1 MPANNALKVT
11 GIDFDTIRSNLKTF
25 LSSQNEFKDYDF
37 EGSTI
42 ATLLDL
48 MSYNTYYQ
56 SIYTNMVANEMF
68 LDSAILRDNVV
79 SNAKLL
85 GYTPSS
91 AQGSTA
97 TIRVNVTPSGSPDSL
112 TVAKNTV
119 FTSTIDGVDYTFV
132 TPEQSVILRDSGS
145 YTADL
150 TIKEGTPVT
159 HRFSVNSIDPKQ
171 YVIPNPDADT
181 SSLTVSV
188 QVSSSNTTSNTYS
201 LATNI
206 TNVDENS
213 PVYYLQENLDGKFEL
228 TFGDGVLGNRLQDG
242 NIVIANY
249 RVTNGTAT
257 NGANNFIS
265 PATIGGESNFTVT
278 LVEAASG
285 GADRETIDSIK
296 FNAPKSFQAQNR
308 AVTTNDYKNIVV
320 SENPD
325 VQNLSVWGGEQN
337 EPPVYGRVYLA
348 AKPVTGNTLSSARK
362 AEIIESLRSRQVQ
375 SIEAEMV
382 DPTYLYVKPTI
393 DVHYDSE
400 RTTLSSGELLTKV
413 KNKIIGFETASLND
427 FKVEFLYSRF
437 LRAIDDADDAI
448 TNNSTS
454 IEMQQ
459 RVNHTI
465 GSATTYTLNF
475 NNAIFNPHAGHSY
488 AVSSNAFTFNGLTQ
502 YFDDDGNGNIRRY
515 YIAAGSTRTYTDS
528 EAGTVDYLT
537 GQIKLNSFN
546 PTAIDGDILKI
557 NAVPASREI
566 VPVRAQIILIS
577 DVKITM
583 IEDRGHLNG
592 SNVTREVFSG
602 NLTVGDET
610 IASTALSTVYY

>member
-11 GIDFDTIRSNLKTF
+11 SLDFDTIRSNLKTF
-25 LSSQNEFKDYDF
+25 LSSQNEFSDYDF

-42 ATLLDL
+42 STLLDL

-56 SIYTNMVANEMF
+56 SVYTNMVANEMF
-68 LDSAILRDNVV
+68 LDSAILRNNVV
-79 SNAKLL
+79 SNAKML

-97 TIRVNVTPSGSPDSL
+97 TIQVNVTPTGSPDSL
-112 TVAKNTV
+112 TVAKNTA

-132 TPEQSVILRDSGS
+132 TPEQSVILNASGTYS
-145 YTADL
+145 ANL
-150 TIKEGTPVT
+150 VIREGTPLT
-159 HRFSVNSIDPKQ
+159 HRFTVNSNNPVR
-171 YVIPNPDADT
+171 YVIPNADVDT
-181 SSLTVSV
+181 GSLAVTV
-188 QVSSSNTTSNTYS
+188 QVSSSNTTSNTYTR
-201 LATNI
+201 ATNI

-249 RVTNGTAT
+249 RVTNGSTT
-257 NGANNFIS
+257 NGANNFVS
-265 PATIGGESNFTVT
+265 PATIGGESNFTVN
-278 LVEAASG
+278 LISAASG
-285 GADRETIDSIK
+285 GADRESIDSIK
-296 FNAPKSFQAQNR
+296 YNAPKNFQAQNR
-308 AVTTNDYKNIVV
+308 AVTTNDYKNIVLA
-320 SENPD
+320 ENPD

-337 EPPVYGRVYLA
+337 EPPVYGRVYMA

-362 AEIIESLRSRQVQ
+362 AAIVESLKSRQVQ

-382 DPTYLYVKPTI
+382 DPTYLYIKPTI
-393 DVHYDSE
+393 DVHFDSE

-437 LRAIDDADDAI
+437 IRAIDDADDAI
-448 TNNSTS
+448 TNNSTT

-465 GSATTYTLNF
+465 GSGISYTLNF
-475 NNAIFNPHAGHSY
+475 NNAIFNPHAGHVH
-488 AVSSNAFTFNGLTQ
+488 AISSNAFTFNGLTQ

-515 YIAAGSTRTYTDS
+515 YFSSSQTRVVTDAN
-528 EAGTVDYLT
+528 AGTVNYLT
-537 GQIKLNSFN
+537 GQIKLTNFN

-557 NAVPASREI
+557 NAKPASNEVI
-566 VPVRAQIILIS
+566 PVRAQIILIA
-577 DVKITM
+577 DTKITM
-583 IEDRGHLNG
+583 IEDRGHLQG
-592 SNVTREVFSG
+592 GNVVRDIFSG
-602 NLTVGDET
+602 SLTVGDET
-610 IASTALSTVYY
+610 LASTALSTVYY